1 MSALT
6 VEQVAEE
13 MGVSSRTIMRDIKD
27 GHLAV
32 LKVRHN
38 VRVEPEALHRYKEYC
53 RSLSDEP
60 VRQKRKIRD
69 HKPYTRKHIDPMVR
83 MTDPFIGHEA

>member
-6 VEQVAEE
+6 IDQVAEE

-38 VRVEPEALHRYKEYC
+38 IRIEPEALGRYKEYC
-53 RSLSDEP
+53 RSLSEEP
-60 VRQKRKIRD
+60 AVRKRKIHDR
-69 HKPYTRKHIDPMVR
+69 KPYTRKRIDPMMR
-83 MTDPFIGHEA
+83 MVDPFLRREA